1 MKPPLFI
8 ADLVHGLTAPLQAAR
23 FLRAH
28 PALLRYVAIP
38 FVINVLTFALVFYF
52 GAGLFDELTARY
64 LSGHEGWWWQVLDW
78 LVTLLAALVTLVLV
92 FFSFTLVG
100 NLIAAPF
107 NELLSERTEQLLSG
121 AEADTP
127 FALRRLLRDAGRSL
141 FDEVRKLSLFVI
153 ALVLCLS
160 LALIP
165 FLGAPLSAAGS
176 LLLTLYFLVIEYTG
190 FVFGRKALGFA
201 VQRRFVARR
210 RGLWLGFALA
220 VFALLL
226 VPLIQLLTIP
236 LAVVAATLLCSGLP
250 LQHPPA
256 H

>member
-1 MKPPLFI
+1 
-8 ADLVHGLTAPLQAAR
+8 
-23 FLRAH
+23 
-28 PALLRYVAIP
+28 
-38 FVINVLTFALVFYF
+38 
-52 GAGLFDELTARY
+52 
-64 LSGHEGWWWQVLDW
+64 
-78 LVTLLAALVTLVLV
+78 
-92 FFSFTLVG
+92 
-100 NLIAAPF
+100 
-107 NELLSERTEQLLSG
+107 
-121 AEADTP
+121 
-127 FALRRLLRDAGRSL
+127 
-141 FDEVRKLSLFVI
+141 
-153 ALVLCLS
+153 
-160 LALIP
+160 
-165 FLGAPLSAAGS
+165 
-176 LLLTLYFLVIEYTG
+176 LTLYFLVIEYTG